1 MLRETLIFSFIC
13 LKNERHANL
22 LFHLLAE
29 AHPGPNQ
36 AFKMD
41 FFAKIVNGFKLTL
54 LTILAK
60 SSSVDV

>member
-1 MLRETLIFSFIC
+1 M
-13 LKNERHANL
+13 

-29 AHPGPNQ
+29 AHPRPSK

-41 FFAKIVNGFKLTL
+41 FVAKIVNGFKLTL

-60 SSSVDV
+60 SSIVDV

>member
-1 MLRETLIFSFIC
+1 MVRETLIFSFIC
-13 LKNERHANL
+13 FKNERHANV

-29 AHPGPNQ
+29 AHPRPSK

-41 FFAKIVNGFKLTL
+41 FVAKIVNGFKLTL

-60 SSSVDV
+60 SSIVDV